1 MARFSF
7 QTLSKVSKVYDLVR
21 ITHQALYLL
30 FRNLVGN
37 VLGLFFKL
45 FGFRIGLINQSAIGH
60 LTFDTEVNYLESLEK
75 RKQKRDLWYL
85 FGNTTNQTISKFW
98 TNQLR
103 ASGNPLLLK
112 IYSAIQPKVRFQSLI
127 LNRNIGAGDGTI
139 LDDHSQIFKFTE
151 NQNMLAR
158 VFLEKIRIE
167 LAKPLILFC
176 LRDNAYYKSRN
187 DTENISLHSHRNVDV
202 SEYIDSI
209 MFFLSRGYSVVRM
222 GRQVEKEIAIEH
234 KNFID
239 LPFAKDFDVRTIGL
253 GNREILEL
261 ALFARCKFVISTGLG
276 MDSLATLFRK
286 RVYLSDFYSLYN
298 LYSSKLFPLFL
309 PKGYFSVKEKRLLT
323 PEEVFNSTFL
333 EAQKASEF
341 ETHEIELVNC
351 SKNQL
356 LEFMSDIF
364 NLESYGQKPT
374 LSKLA
379 LYHAEFISKHTFR
392 SKPVPQLSD
401 YWLNNI

>member
-1 MARFSF
+1 
-7 QTLSKVSKVYDLVR
+7 
-21 ITHQALYLL
+21 
-30 FRNLVGN
+30 
-37 VLGLFFKL
+37 
-45 FGFRIGLINQSAIGH
+45 
-60 LTFDTEVNYLESLEK
+60 
-75 RKQKRDLWYL
+75 
-85 FGNTTNQTISKFW
+85 
-98 TNQLR
+98 
-103 ASGNPLLLK
+103 
-112 IYSAIQPKVRFQSLI
+112 
-127 LNRNIGAGDGTI
+127 
-139 LDDHSQIFKFTE
+139 
-151 NQNMLAR
+151 
-158 VFLEKIRIE
+158 
-167 LAKPLILFC
+167 
-176 LRDNAYYKSRN
+176 
-187 DTENISLHSHRNVDV
+187 
-202 SEYIDSI
+202 
-209 MFFLSRGYSVVRM
+209 
-222 GRQVEKEIAIEH
+222 
-234 KNFID
+234 
-239 LPFAKDFDVRTIGL
+239 
-253 GNREILEL
+253 
-261 ALFARCKFVISTGLG
+261 